1 MNSIILYLPRGE
13 IKMAASEFNILQ
25 KSLED
30 ARKNLSYTDG
40 RIEKVTGRK
49 PAEMRLVLYG
59 ISPYVQ

>member
-1 MNSIILYLPRGE
+1 
-13 IKMAASEFNILQ
+13 MAASEFNILQ

-49 PAEMRLVLYG
+49 PAEMRLVLSG